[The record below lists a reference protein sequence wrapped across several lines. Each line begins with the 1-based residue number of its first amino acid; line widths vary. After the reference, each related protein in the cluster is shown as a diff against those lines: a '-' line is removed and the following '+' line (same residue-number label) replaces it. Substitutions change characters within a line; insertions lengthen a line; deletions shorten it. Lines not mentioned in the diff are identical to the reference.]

1 MPVQIDENPTRKK
14 IIVLLK
20 KADNMTVSELSK
32 EIGITPMAIRQHLMS
47 LEKKGMITYTARK
60 YGIGRPVFH
69 YRLTNKATEMFPK
82 AYAALAL
89 DILGSIEEMDGRKK
103 VDRLF
108 MRRRDKQH
116 QAMAAVLDGMQN
128 MEDKVSMLTKMLND
142 EGYMVETS
150 QDDRTY
156 TIKHYN
162 CLLQGVSSDF
172 PEACKYELDLYRLLF
187 DKKVT
192 RTECQSDGGPS
203 CTYVIPK

>member
-47 LEKKGMITYTARK
+47 LEKKGMITYTAKK

-82 AYAALAL
+82 AYAALAR
-89 DILGSIEEMDGRKK
+89 DILGSIEELDGRKK
-103 VDRLF
+103 VDKLF
-108 MRRRDKQH
+108 MKRRDKQF
-116 QAMAAVLDGMQN
+116 QEKASVLESLPN
-128 MEDKVSMLTKMLND
+128 MDDKVTAYTKMLND

-156 TIKHYN
+156 VIKHYN

-187 DKKVT
+187 DKKVA
-192 RTECQSDGGPS
+192 RTECQSEGGHS